1 MNIKEIITTE
11 SIKKI
16 LDIIGI
22 ALVVFV
28 VLFCLGKACK
38 ISDRNSELKGEIT
51 QLNQMLSI
59 QRQVSQKEI
68 KELKEFICKKN
79 EEIIDITAD
88 ITVKDEKIQELSE
101 ISTNLEQEIDNLN
114 DNQKDIII
122 NKLKENVTIWKQK
135 FTLAESI
142 IRNKD
147 KIIFNLQDKY
157 NAQLKVSLNYRELY
171 EKTNELSRKQEIR
184 IRVLEKKQR
193 GLQIKSIL
201 KTVAIGG
208 LAGYLGYRIIKK

>member
-193 GLQIKSIL
+193 GLQIKSTL

-208 LAGYLGYRIIKK
+208 LASYLGYRIIKK